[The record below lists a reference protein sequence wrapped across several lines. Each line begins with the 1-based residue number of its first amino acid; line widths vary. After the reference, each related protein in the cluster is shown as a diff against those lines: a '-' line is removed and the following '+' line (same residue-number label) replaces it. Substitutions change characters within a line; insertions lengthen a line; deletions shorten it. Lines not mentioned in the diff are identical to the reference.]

1 MIDFVENGSADG
13 DAVESFAGPV
23 GPAPRGTLVVVPGR
37 GERSGVYT
45 RFATRLASEAYPVHV
60 IVAPSSDEALARAQ
74 IDAIVNRAETPRPI
88 VLVGSDAGA
97 LFAAAL
103 LASDDGPEV
112 DGLILAGLP
121 GPSEHSSSPADW
133 DAELSARTTCPTHRG
148 RLNDGLVAPGA
159 LYEAI
164 PPGWQDHTALAEA
177 PAPILGL
184 HGEEDSITSL
194 EWAREAYASAPSA
207 QFATIAGGA
216 HDVLNDQNHRSVAA
230 TVVLWL
236 EQLRSGAGV
245 VPIVT
250 REPVGADLA

>member
-13 DAVESFAGPV
+13 EAVVSFAGPA
-23 GPAPRGTLVVVPGR
+23 GPAPRGTLIVVPGR
-37 GERSGVYT
+37 GESSGVYT
-45 RFATRLASEAYPVHV
+45 RFATRLASDAYPVHV
-60 IVAPSSDEALARAQ
+60 IAAPSRDEAAARAQ
-74 IDAIVNRAETPRPI
+74 IAAIVDGEQTARPI

-103 LASDDGPEV
+103 VASEDGPEV

-121 GPSEHSSSPADW
+121 GPSEHSSPAADW
-133 DAELSARTTCPTHRG
+133 DDELSARTTCPTHRG

-177 PAPILGL
+177 PVPVLAL

-194 EWAREAYASAPSA
+194 DWAREAYASAPAA
-207 QFATIAGGA
+207 QFVTIAGGA

-236 EQLRSGAGV
+236 EQLRSGAGD